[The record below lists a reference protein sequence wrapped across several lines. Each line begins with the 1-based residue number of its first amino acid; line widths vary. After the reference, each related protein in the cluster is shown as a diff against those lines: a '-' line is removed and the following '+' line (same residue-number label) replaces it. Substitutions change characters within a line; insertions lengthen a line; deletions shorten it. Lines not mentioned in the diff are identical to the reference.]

1 LRGSRLTRGEEII
14 TLPASKAGWRLNVF
28 PVLATF
34 LFIFMPFSLSAQSG
48 RRRAEPSATP
58 APNAPRARRP
68 VSEKPASDN
77 LPGQPATPDAP
88 GTTPQQNDSPPAPA
102 VATGM
107 PAATPNAAD
116 EAVEI
121 DDGEIVR
128 VSSNLVPVSATV
140 TDTRGKAIT
149 DLTVEDFELRVDGQP
164 KPIGGLSHAETPVRL
179 VLLFDNSDS
188 IRASREF
195 EKQAAIRFFKSVL
208 RPVDQA
214 AIYSVDSV
222 YALEQPLTNDVSK
235 LVRTIESFN
244 KPEGATKLF
253 DAMAHA
259 AEYLRL
265 QPGRKVLVLV
275 TDGADT
281 VSDLS
286 YDETLRRIIAADCQV
301 YAVQT
306 GIIENANL
314 YDLMAVRRLE
324 VFSDRTGGA
333 VYIPKNTNDL
343 DAAFTQIAADLA
355 QQYVLSYYPTDEG
368 RDGRFRTINLRV
380 KTRPSLRVRARRGY
394 YPRRSSTAQQL
405 SALPEH
411 FVSAVGANQSSG
423 RDEPLHELDQPLT
436 RPRQVAGNA
445 RTTVSLAAPVHGNK
459 NMDAETSGDA
469 PARNELDLRVA
480 GSTAGDLKVSSPDKQ
495 LSEVKSE
502 VQPQATPSPAFE
514 SLPQSSPETDDAT
527 ATPTPVPST
536 STPREAATDTPA
548 QKAETISTQTSA
560 PPAQAVPRAPL
571 SVGQLNAKAVKLP
584 KPSYPETARRMRIGG
599 MVKVEVLVDENGR
612 VVSAQAVSGHT
623 LLRGEAVAA
632 AQRAVFTPMQFS
644 GQAVKFSGIITYT
657 FSL

>member
-1 LRGSRLTRGEEII
+1 M
-14 TLPASKAGWRLNVF
+14 V
-28 PVLATF
+28 
-34 LFIFMPFSLSAQSG
+34 LFIILMPLSLSAQSG
-48 RRRAEPSATP
+48 RRKAEPSVTP
-58 APNAPRARRP
+58 APNAPRRAI
-68 VSEKPASDN
+68 SGKPASDN

-88 GTTPQQNDSPPAPA
+88 GTTPQQNESPSAA
-102 VATGM
+102 ATGT

-208 RPVDQA
+208 RPMDQA

-222 YALEQPLTNDVSK
+222 YALEQPLTNDVPK
-235 LVRTIESFN
+235 LVRTIESFD

-343 DAAFTQIAADLA
+343 DAAFAQIAADLA

-394 YPRRSSTAQQL
+394 YPRRSSNAQQL

-411 FVSAVGANQSSG
+411 FVSAARADQSFG
-423 RDEPLHELDQPLT
+423 RDESLSELDPPLT
-436 RPRQVAGNA
+436 RPRQVAGNV

-469 PARNELDLRVA
+469 PALNELDLRVVS
-480 GSTAGDLKVSSPDKQ
+480 STATVGELKASLPDKQ

-502 VQPQATPSPAFE
+502 VQQQATPSPAFE
-514 SLPQSSPETDDAT
+514 SPPQSSPETDAT
-527 ATPTPVPST
+527 PAPTPVPST
-536 STPREAATDTPA
+536 STPREAAIDTPA
-548 QKAETISTQTSA
+548 QKAETISAQTST
-560 PPAQAVPRAPL
+560 PPAQAVLRSPL

-584 KPSYPETARRMRIGG
+584 KPSYPETARRMRIAG
-599 MVKVEVLVDENGR
+599 MVKVEVVVDESGR
-612 VVSAQAVSGHT
+612 VVSARAVSGHT
-623 LLRGEAVAA
+623 LLRGEAVVAA
-632 AQRAVFTPMQFS
+632 RQAIFTPVQFS
-644 GQAVKFSGIITYT
+644 GQAVKFSGIITYN

>member
-1 LRGSRLTRGEEII
+1 MRARKLVTPSLYLTGARGRMKVFLALAMLLCAVLLTP
-14 TLPASKAGWRLNVF
+14 L
-28 PVLATF
+28 
-34 LFIFMPFSLSAQSG
+34 SLKAQSG
-48 RRRAEPSATP
+48 RRRPEPSATP
-58 APNAPRARRP
+58 NAPRRTAL
-68 VSEKPASDN
+68 EKPASDN

-88 GTTPQQNDSPPAPA
+88 GTNATTTPAAEQNAAPHPAAANGA
-102 VATGM
+102 VA
-107 PAATPNAAD
+107 PNATN
-116 EAVEI
+116 ETVEV

-140 TDTRGKAIT
+140 TDARGKAIV
-149 DLTVEDFELRVDGQP
+149 DLTVDDFELRVDGQP
-164 KPIGGLSHAETPVRL
+164 KPIGGLSQAETPVRL

-208 RPVDQA
+208 RPAVDQA

-222 YALEQPLTNDVSK
+222 YALEQPLTNDVPE

-265 QPGRKVLVLV
+265 QPGRKVIVLV

-281 VSDLS
+281 VSDLT

-333 VYIPKNTNDL
+333 VYIPKNTAAL
-343 DAAFTQIAADLA
+343 DIAFTQIAADLA
-355 QQYVLSYYPTDEG
+355 QQYILSYYPTDEG

-394 YPRRSSTAQQL
+394 YPRRSSSSAQQL
-405 SALPEH
+405 STLPES
-411 FVSAVGANQSSG
+411 FVGANHADPASG
-423 RDEPLHELDQPLT
+423 RSEPPVELDSPLT
-436 RPRQVAGNA
+436 RPRQIASSPRAVVKFGG
-445 RTTVSLAAPVHGNK
+445 PVHGNK

-469 PARNELDLRVA
+469 PARHETDVRVKPAAKTGELQPTPSDELQPESKSEPVPE
-480 GSTAGDLKVSSPDKQ
+480 TKPSPD
-495 LSEVKSE
+495 
-502 VQPQATPSPAFE
+502 PDPP
-514 SLPQSSPETDDAT
+514 PPPPDANPI
-527 ATPTPVPST
+527 ATPTPTPLAST
-536 STPREAATDTPA
+536 LSTPPEVMTAAPAENTGTTTATPSSPPP
-548 QKAETISTQTSA
+548 QA
-560 PPAQAVPRAPL
+560 PPF
-571 SVGQLNAKAVKLP
+571 VGQLNAKAVKLP
-584 KPSYPETARRMRIGG
+584 KPLYPVAARLMRVEG
-599 MVKVEVLVDENGR
+599 VVQVEVVVDESGK
-612 VVSAQAVSGHT
+612 VISARAVSGPVR
-623 LLRGEAVAA
+623 LRDEAVAA
-632 AQRAVFTPMQFS
+632 ARRATFAPLQVSNQFI
-644 GQAVKFSGIITYT
+644 KFAGVISYT

>member
-1 LRGSRLTRGEEII
+1 M
-14 TLPASKAGWRLNVF
+14 
-28 PVLATF
+28 LATL
-34 LFIFMPFSLSAQSG
+34 LFILLIPVSLTAQSG
-48 RRRAEPSATP
+48 RRRAEPSTTP
-58 APNAPRARRP
+58 APNAPRRP
-68 VSEKPASDN
+68 VSDKPASDN

-88 GTTPQQNDSPPAPA
+88 GTTPQQNESLPLPTA
-102 VATGM
+102 ATGT

-208 RPVDQA
+208 RPIDQA

-343 DAAFTQIAADLA
+343 DTAFTQIAADLA

-394 YPRRSSTAQQL
+394 YPRRSSNVQQL

-411 FVSAVGANQSSG
+411 FVSAVGAHQSSN
-423 RDEPLHELDQPLT
+423 RDEPPHELDQPLT

-469 PARNELDLRVA
+469 PARNELDLRVVN
-480 GSTAGDLKVSSPDKQ
+480 STAGDLKPSLPDKQ
-495 LSEVKSE
+495 LSGMKSE

-514 SLPQSSPETDDAT
+514 SPPQSSPETDAT
-527 ATPTPVPST
+527 PTPTPVPAT

-548 QKAETISTQTSA
+548 QKAETISTQTST
-560 PPAQAVPRAPL
+560 PPAQAAAQMPL

-584 KPSYPETARRMRIGG
+584 KPSYPETARRLRIGG
-599 MVKVEVLVDENGR
+599 MVKVEVVVDENGR
-612 VVSAQAVSGHT
+612 VISAQAVSGHT

-632 AQRAVFTPMQFS
+632 ARQAIFTPMQSS
-644 GQAVKFSGIITYT
+644 GQAVRFSGIIIYN